1 MTVEVQIKDS
11 SWSKTKENTSTLE
24 GGGNPGFMME
34 LPDKRFYFDHFFS
47 SFELTEPED
56 QSL

>member
-1 MTVEVQIKDS
+1 MEVQIKDS